1 MQERNRLEGDKH
13 WLWCVNFS
21 PNGQMIAT
29 ACSSGSVKIWN
40 SQGRFLNCLK
50 DPTIEE
56 YKAHKTEVIS
66 VSFSPDSQTLASATE
81 DTTVKLWDINSF
93 NQTYVSFSPDG
104 QIIATT
110 SRDGTVKLWS
120 LDGKE
125 LKSLEGHNCPVSS
138 VSFSPNRFNL
148 KIWTMLLSIDYLASI
163 LYLPKLFIVSTNENG
178 QLIIWNLDNL
188 ELVELKNL
196 NLDKLLQ
203 KACKH
208 LGNYL
213 KTHPRQGI
221 CQ

>member
-1 MQERNRLEGDKH
+1 VQERNRLEGDKH

-56 YKAHKTEVIS
+56 YKAHKTEVI
-66 VSFSPDSQTLASATE
+66 
-81 DTTVKLWDINSF
+81 
-93 NQTYVSFSPDG
+93 
-104 QIIATT
+104 
-110 SRDGTVKLWS
+110 
-120 LDGKE
+120 
-125 LKSLEGHNCPVSS
+125 S